1 MQYELKGSAS
11 FTNNWGV
18 DFGAAHKPRIYS
30 NSVLRGGPRWR
41 FSQENFQFFFIGSDE
56 RKKFNG
62 VVGVIHS
69 QAKEDNFSL
78 LKFESRLSYQPT
90 NALNISLS
98 PEYSISKSKTQYV
111 TQSDYNAATR
121 YILGTIDN
129 HTLTASVRFDYTI
142 NPNLSIQYYGQPF
155 ISRGRYRDFK
165 YVTNPVAERL
175 NDRFQSYGSAQIS
188 LSNNVYGVD
197 DNRDGL
203 MDYSFEN
210 PDFSYVQFNSNLVL
224 RWEYIPGSE
233 LFLVWSQ
240 GVTSSVGSSNGLFE
254 GFETGI
260 LDERPQNIFLLKATY
275 RFIL

>member
-1 MQYELKGSAS
+1 M
-11 FTNNWGV
+11 
-18 DFGAAHKPRIYS
+18 
-30 NSVLRGGPRWR
+30 
-41 FSQENFQFFFIGSDE
+41 
-56 RKKFNG
+56 
-62 VVGVIHS
+62 
-69 QAKEDNFSL
+69 
-78 LKFESRLSYQPT
+78 
-90 NALNISLS
+90 
-98 PEYSISKSKTQYV
+98 